1 MAKLWSHLV
10 KQGSQWVYLTSYRV
24 KLGSQQVNPGSQG
37 VEESSKC
44 VKLGSKLVQIRFK
57 MGANQVLKI
66 TWPETKWYSF
76 QKIPMVSRQILHV
89 YHFVSVSDEKK
100 ILPETKWY
108 RRLEGASLR
117 KFDQQREPKT
127 QAPSTNQLAA
137 KKRTNQNTTNT

>member
-24 KLGSQQVNPGSQG
+24 KLGSQQVKPGSQG

-66 TWPETKWYSF
+66 TWPETKCYSF
-76 QKIPMVSRQILHV
+76 QKRTMVSKQILHV

-100 ILPETKWY
+100 IIARDKMVQGVEIHKN
-108 RRLEGASLR
+108 RDR
-117 KFDQQREPKT
+117 D
-127 QAPSTNQLAA
+127 
-137 KKRTNQNTTNT
+137 NTTADQNFVKSTRKILYSLSYYRKS